1 MAERKELNDGF
12 IVISKKLRKW
22 RYYHNSTARG
32 LWLYILLEA
41 NWADQYSKDGVLVP
55 RGSFIRSLRTMAE
68 ETELSINTVRY
79 WLKKFVENGE
89 ITTQQTTHRYTMIT
103 VVNYR
108 KYQDYQ
114 KGNHTPTDTLTD
126 TLTDTPTDTD
136 ITRVTRETK
145 ETREG
150 TKGFVPPT
158 LDDVIAFAREI
169 GYPQYKAEKF
179 FRNYSAKKWK
189 AGNSRLTNWQ
199 EKLQEWKSEDE
210 ARETSTPSRGRR
222 GRVEKVP
229 EYMKNPPK
237 PSETVSDE
245 YAAAFRNM
253 LKIRAV
259 VVDIEALQSG
269 YMTEEKKTKLD
280 SILQNR
286 SEEEWRK
293 LYEQSLEKLKELE
306 EKDEKDKKE
315 N

>member
-1 MAERKELNDGF
+1 MAERKEMNDGF

-32 LWLYILLEA
+32 LWIYILLEA

-103 VVNYR
+103 VVNYS

-126 TLTDTPTDTD
+126 TPTDTLTDTD

-145 ETREG
+145 ETRGG

-158 LDDVIAFAREI
+158 LDEVIAFAREI

-222 GRVEKVP
+222 GRVAQLPDYKQ
-229 EYMKNPPK
+229 K
-237 PSETVSDE
+237 PQEELVDATSEDV
-245 YAAAFRNM
+245 
-253 LKIRAV
+253 
-259 VVDIEALQSG
+259 
-269 YMTEEKKTKLD
+269 EEF
-280 SILQNR
+280 
-286 SEEEWRK
+286 RK
-293 LYEQSLEKLKELE
+293 LQKQHAEQL
-306 EKDEKDKKE
+306 DK
-315 N
+315 